1 MIPRFGVDHVDRI
14 FVRMYFAAELV
25 MPAAGIIYI
34 TKLEKAA
41 TYIPK
46 DVIDRIATGSSS

>member
-1 MIPRFGVDHVDRI
+1 
-14 FVRMYFAAELV
+14 MYFAAELD

-46 DVIDRIATGSSS
+46 EVRDRIAAGSSS